1 MSRLRANQITNENA
15 NGAPNFPHGL
25 TVTGIITATTNSTSI
40 IVGSAVTANSQGIDV
55 TGIVTATSFKGA
67 ATNLTSIPAANLTG
81 VLPAISGANL
91 TGVGG
96 GLQSQQVFTS
106 NGTWTKPSGITKVK
120 VYVTGGGGGGS
131 GVGGNQ
137 YDDGGQGGAA
147 GGTAIKII
155 DVSSIS
161 SVTVTVG
168 AAGQASGTQAADGGD
183 GGTSSFGS
191 HCTATGGQGGRSG
204 TSNVAQAVPGL
215 GASGDINLYGGTCAT
230 SGAFLNLLNNT
241 QNHVSLFGF
250 VGGSSFWGGGPSA
263 AWWTTGA
270 FGQATKPGHG
280 AGAPG
285 SGGGGGSGAANPGGG
300 HGANVAGGGTHGKA
314 GIVVVEQYK

>member
-1 MSRLRANQITNENA
+1 MSEIRVTNIIGETGTDA
-15 NGAPNFPHGL
+15 VTFTKGVS
-25 TVTGIITATTNSTSI
+25 VTGVVTATTF
-40 IVGSAVTANSQGIDV
+40 
-55 TGIVTATSFKGA
+55 TG
-67 ATNLTSIPAANLTG
+67 
-81 VLPAISGANL
+81 SGANL
-91 TGVGG
+91 TSLPAGNLTGTLPAIGGQNLTGVGA

-106 NGTWTKPSGITKVK
+106 SGTWTKPSGITKVK
-120 VYVTGGGGGGS
+120 VFVTGGGGGGS

-161 SVTVTVG
+161 SVTVTIG
-168 AAGQASGTQAADGGD
+168 AAGQASGTQAADGGQ

-191 HCTATGGQGGRSG
+191 HCTATGGEGGRSG
-204 TSNVAQAVPGL
+204 TSNVAQANPGI

-263 AWWTTGA
+263 AWWTTGT
-270 FGQATKPGHG
+270 FGQTTKLGHDK
-280 AGAPG
+280 GAPG

>member
-1 MSRLRANQITNENA
+1 MSIVRADSLKDRSGA
-15 NGAPNFPHGL
+15 GAPSAPNGMN
-25 TVTGIITATTNSTSI
+25 VTGVCTATTFS
-40 IVGSAVTANSQGIDV
+40 GS
-55 TGIVTATSFKGA
+55 GA
-67 ATNLTSIPAANLTG
+67 SLTSLPAANLTG
-81 VLPAISGANL
+81 TLPAISGANL

-106 NGTWTKPSGITKVK
+106 SGTWTKPSGITKVK
-120 VYVTGGGGGGS
+120 VFVTGGGGGGS

-161 SVTVTVG
+161 SVTVTIG
-168 AAGQASGTQAADGGD
+168 AAGQASGTQAANGGQ

-191 HCTATGGQGGRSG
+191 HCTATGGEGGRSG
-204 TSNVAQAVPGL
+204 TSNVAQANPGI
-215 GASGDINLYGGTCAT
+215 GASGDINLYGGTCAS

-270 FGQATKPGHG
+270 FGQTTKPGHDK
-280 AGAPG
+280 GAPG

>member
-1 MSRLRANQITNENA
+1 MSEIRVTN
-15 NGAPNFPHGL
+15 
-25 TVTGIITATTNSTSI
+25 IIGED
-40 IVGSAVTANSQGIDV
+40 GSAAVNFSKGINISS
-55 TGIVTATSFKGA
+55 GIVTATSFAG
-67 ATNLTSIPAANLTG
+67 
-81 VLPAISGANL
+81 SGANL
-91 TGVGG
+91 TGIGG
-96 GLQSQQVFTS
+96 GLQSQQVYTS
-106 NGTWTKPSGITKVK
+106 AGSHTWTKPSGITKVK
-120 VYVTGGGGGGS
+120 VFVTGGGGGGS

-168 AAGQASGTQAADGGD
+168 AAGQASGTQAANGGD

-191 HCTATGGQGGRSG
+191 HCSATGGEGGRSG
-204 TSNVAQAVPGL
+204 TSNVAQANPGA
-215 GASGDINLYGGTCAT
+215 GSNGDINLNGGTCAT

-270 FGQATKPGHG
+270 FGQTTKAGHG
-280 AGAPG
+280 NGAPG

-314 GIVVVEQYK
+314 GIVVVEEYK

>member
-1 MSRLRANQITNENA
+1 MSIIRADSLKDRSGA
-15 NGAPNFPHGL
+15 GAPSAPNGMN
-25 TVTGIITATTNSTSI
+25 VTGVCTATTFS
-40 IVGSAVTANSQGIDV
+40 GS
-55 TGIVTATSFKGA
+55 GA
-67 ATNLTSIPAANLTG
+67 SLTSLPAAQITG
-81 VLPAISGANL
+81 TLPAIDGSNL

-120 VYVTGGGGGGS
+120 VFVTGGGGGGS

-137 YDDGGQGGAA
+137 YDDAGQGGAA

-183 GGTSSFGS
+183 GATSSFGS
-191 HCTATGGQGGRSG
+191 HCSATGGQGGRSG

-215 GASGDINLYGGTCAT
+215 GSNGDINLYGGTSAS
-230 SGAFLNLLNNT
+230 SGAVLNLLNNT
-241 QNHVSLFGF
+241 QNHVSLFGW

-270 FGQATKPGHG
+270 FGQSTKAGHG
-280 AGAPG
+280 NGAPG
-285 SGGGGGSGAANPGGG
+285 SGGGGGSGQANPGGS

-314 GIVVVEQYK
+314 GIVVVEQYS

>member
-1 MSRLRANQITNENA
+1 MSIIRADSLKDRSGA
-15 NGAPNFPHGL
+15 GAPSAPNGL
-25 TVTGIITATTNSTSI
+25 NITG
-40 IVGSAVTANSQGIDV
+40 VC
-55 TGIVTATSFKGA
+55 TATSFVG
-67 ATNLTSIPAANLTG
+67 N
-81 VLPAISGANL
+81 GANL

-96 GLQSQQVFTS
+96 GLQSQKVFTS

-120 VYVTGGGGGGS
+120 VFVTGGGGGGS

-155 DVSSIS
+155 DVSAIS

-191 HCTATGGQGGRSG
+191 HCTATGGQGGRSA

-215 GASGDINLYGGTCAT
+215 NNYVEDGKLTKIP
-230 SGAFLNLLNNT
+230 NLLLFT
-241 QNHVSLFGF
+241 PPGLPFLIPHVAKSFFG
-250 VGGSSFWGGGPSA
+250 GKDK
-263 AWWTTGA
+263 TE
-270 FGQATKPGHG
+270 
-280 AGAPG
+280 APKG
-285 SGGGGGSGAANPGGG
+285 TAKDVKGDSGKKKEDKGLNQKKLVS
-300 HGANVAGGGTHGKA
+300 
-314 GIVVVEQYK
+314 YL